1 MKIVSWLV
9 SAPREFT
16 LDPFLDMRDLMNHFN
31 RYISLSFMLISFVCF
46 DQKINIKFRVISQTQ
61 EDILTGQWVVIT
73 DITWVIHIT
82 TKDPLPEEWEIITG
96 TGTITM
102 ITNALTLLEKWV
114 T

>member
-1 MKIVSWLV
+1 
-9 SAPREFT
+9 
-16 LDPFLDMRDLMNHFN
+16 MNHFN
-31 RYISLSFMLISFVCF
+31 RYISLPLKLISFVRF
-46 DQKINIKFRVISQTQ
+46 DQKINMNSRVTSLTQ
-61 EDILTGQWVVIT
+61 EDTLTGPWVAIT

-82 TKDPLPEEWEIITG
+82 TKDPPPEEWEIITG